1 MRRHGRPG
9 IRAIEGAAVARAGVI
24 VRVQRPGRCDA
35 ALLALALACGGC
47 ATSYP
52 ARGLVLRVDAA
63 ASSVTV
69 SHEEISGFMDAMV
82 MPFAVRDRGRLA
94 QVRPGDLIGFRL
106 CVRRSGTW
114 IDRLRLLSA
123 SPGDAGLTMTPA
135 APTLVKIGERMPD
148 FTLVDQH
155 GSSVSLSA
163 LRGRVV
169 AVSFIYSRC
178 PLPDYCPRM
187 VQNLG
192 RVRDRFRDRLGR
204 DLALLTV
211 SFDPRYDTPQV
222 LKEYAEH
229 FGADVPG
236 WHFLTGAPE
245 AIERV
250 CAAFGIE
257 YWPDQGLIT
266 HTLQTVLLDREGK
279 LAAAVEGKD
288 FTARQLADLVGTIL
302 DP

>member
-1 MRRHGRPG
+1 LNTGV
-9 IRAIEGAAVARAGVI
+9 AA
-24 VRVQRPGRCDA
+24 RVSLLG
-35 ALLALALACGGC
+35 LALAGSAC
-47 ATSYP
+47 ATGYP
-52 ARGLVLRVDAA
+52 ARGLVLRVDPA

-69 SHEEISGFMDAMV
+69 SHEPIPGFMDAMV

-106 CVRRSGTW
+106 RVRRSATW

-123 SPGDAGLTMTPA
+123 SAADAGILMTPA
-135 APTLVKIGERMPD
+135 APTLVKIGQPMPD
-148 FTLVDQH
+148 FTLVDQR
-155 GSSVSLSA
+155 GASVSLSG

-169 AVSFIYSRC
+169 AVTFIYSRC
-178 PLPDYCPRM
+178 PLPDYCPRV

-211 SFDPRYDTPQV
+211 SFDPRYDTPEV
-222 LKEYAEH
+222 LREYAAH
-229 FGADVPG
+229 FRADVPG

-266 HTLQTVLLDREGK
+266 HTLQTAVLDRQGR